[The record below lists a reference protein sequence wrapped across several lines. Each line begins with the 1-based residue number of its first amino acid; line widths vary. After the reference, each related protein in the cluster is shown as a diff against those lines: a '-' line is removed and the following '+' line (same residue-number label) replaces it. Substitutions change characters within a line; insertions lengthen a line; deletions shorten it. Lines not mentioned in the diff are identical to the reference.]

1 MYEEI
6 IIQKLKSERNKAGYT
21 QEEVAE
27 KTGIPRTMLAKI
39 ETGKQRPDAE
49 TIGKLAEFYCVS
61 TDWLFG
67 IGKKREE

>member
-39 ETGKQRPDAE
+39 KTGKQRPDAE

>member
-6 IIQKLKSERNKAGYT
+6 IIQKLKKERKEAGYT
-21 QEEVAE
+21 QEYVAE
-27 KTGIPRTMLAKI
+27 KTGIPRSTIAKI

-61 TDWLFG
+61 TDWLYG
-67 IGKKREE
+67 IGKKIEN